1 MTAHTHQPDVAV
13 IIPTHNRA
21 VYLRAAI
28 DSVMRQQ
35 FDGRIEIIVVDDGSV
50 DNTAEVVRSYAEQ
63 HSNQRSVTRFLRQKN
78 QGQAVAR
85 NAAIKTATA
94 PFIAF
99 LDDDDL
105 FEPNKLQQ
113 QLDVMRTEP
122 HVGLVHTSFRYIDSA
137 GQFMHGAGSSPQ
149 RPDNPCTGWC
159 ADTLLNEMQVIFSTV
174 MVRHD
179 VLAEAAAAEPHGQPF
194 DPELVRAQDYDLTLR
209 IARLSQFAYIDTAQ
223 LRYRFHA
230 GNNAMAPANL
240 KHTFSYHCRVQID
253 FARRYGHELGVN
265 EADARRRAAAFLL
278 GRAQALFWQRQL
290 MAAKQLCEL
299 AKDLDFFDD
308 NFAKVEQK
316 ASRPAWLYKFK
327 DGMDRLIGRG

>member
-21 VYLRAAI
+21 AYLRAAI

-50 DNTAEVVRSYAEQ
+50 DNTAEVAKSYAEQ
-63 HSNQRSVTRFLRQKN
+63 HSNQKSVTRFLRQKN

-122 HVGLVHTSFRYIDSA
+122 QVGLVHTSFRYIDSA
-137 GQFMHGAGSSPQ
+137 GQSVYG
-149 RPDNPCTGWC
+149 
-159 ADTLLNEMQVIFSTV
+159 
-174 MVRHD
+174 
-179 VLAEAAAAEPHGQPF
+179 
-194 DPELVRAQDYDLTLR
+194 LVRRY
-209 IARLSQFAYIDTAQ
+209 TA
-223 LRYRFHA
+223 
-230 GNNAMAPANL
+230 
-240 KHTFSYHCRVQID
+240 
-253 FARRYGHELGVN
+253 
-265 EADARRRAAAFLL
+265 
-278 GRAQALFWQRQL
+278 
-290 MAAKQLCEL
+290 
-299 AKDLDFFDD
+299 
-308 NFAKVEQK
+308 
-316 ASRPAWLYKFK
+316 
-327 DGMDRLIGRG
+327 